1 MPTTIQSPKR
11 RRTDRDANAARTP
24 DLDARREDEHTKGWI
39 LACGSRLVGLDASL
53 SLAEAV
59 EIAESLKAFE
69 RTGAM
74 EPAAAAEFVAQ
85 EMRRPGVPRFE
96 RRTGGNRS
104 TG

>member
-1 MPTTIQSPKR
+1 MHSPKR
-11 RRTDRDANAARTP
+11 RRTDRDANAVRDE

-39 LACGSRLVGLDASL
+39 LACASRLVGLDPSL

-59 EIAESLKAFE
+59 EIAESLRAFE

-96 RRTGGNRS
+96 RRAGGDRS
-104 TG
+104 AD